1 MNRPI
6 VRLYGLVIV
15 MFALL
20 IAFTSRWTVFSAASL
35 RANKLNQRALLAQE
49 RIKRGPILAADA
61 TVLARSVRTRSGVY
75 DRRYPAD
82 GLFAHAAG
90 YSSVEIG
97 QAGLEQSYSSYLN
110 GTTNTG
116 LTAILD
122 QLQGRRPQGDT
133 VNTSLEPTAQR
144 VALRDLGGQPG
155 AVLAL
160 DPHTG
165 AIKVMASVPGY
176 DPATLDRARLAVLNH
191 ADQSAPLLN
200 RTTQSG
206 YPPGSTFKV
215 VTDIA
220 ALDSG
225 QFTPNSVLNG
235 DSPKVISGVPLIND
249 GNQSFGNITLTDA
262 LTFSVNTVWAQV
274 GVQLGKP
281 TMGHYMRLLGFNRQ
295 PPIDLPPSEVR
306 ASGEY
311 FTRRGRTR
319 LVAPTS
325 PLVDVGRMAFG
336 QDHLEV
342 TPLQMAMVAA
352 AVADDGVVVAPHLV
366 DTVVNPDGQTVR
378 RNGTRVLDRAMSAR
392 TASEVGDMMAQVVKE
407 GTGTA
412 AALNGIQVA
421 GKTGTAQT
429 STPGESQVW
438 FIAYAPQ
445 KNPRYAIAVTIER
458 STGQGGTVAAPIARD
473 VLESLLQGGGNA

>member
-6 VRLYGLVIV
+6 VRLYGLVIL

-20 IAFTSRWTVFSAASL
+20 IGFTSRWAVFSAASL
-35 RANKLNQRALLAQE
+35 RDNPLNRRSLLAQE
-49 RIKRGPILAADA
+49 RIKRGPILAADG
-61 TVLARSVRTRSGVY
+61 TVLARSVRGSDGLYT
-75 DRRYPAD
+75 RRYPQH
-82 GLFAHAAG
+82 GLFAHAVG
-90 YSSVEIG
+90 YTYIDYG
-97 QAGLEQSYSSYLN
+97 QAGLEQSYSDYLN
-110 GTTNTG
+110 GVSQTG

-122 QLQGRRPQGDT
+122 QLQGRRPAGDT
-133 VNTSLEPTAQR
+133 VNTSLDPSAQR
-144 VALRDLGGQPG
+144 VALSDLGNQPG
-155 AVLAL
+155 AVVAL

-165 AIKVMASVPGY
+165 AIKVFASVPGY
-176 DPATLDRARLAVLNH
+176 DPSSGAAGLARLNNDPA
-191 ADQSAPLLN
+191 APLLD
-200 RTTQSG
+200 RVTQSA

-225 QFTPNSVLNG
+225 RFTPASILNG
-235 DSPKVISGVPLIND
+235 DSPKVISGVPLEND
-249 GNQSFGNITLTDA
+249 GNQSFGPISLTKA

-274 GVQLGKP
+274 GVQLGKA
-281 TMGHYMRLLGFNRQ
+281 TMAHYMNRLGFDRQ
-295 PPIDLPPSEVR
+295 PPIDLPSSEVR

-311 FTRRGRTR
+311 FDVHGQTR
-319 LVAPTS
+319 LVPPTS
-325 PLVDVGRMAFG
+325 PQVDVGRMAFG

-352 AVADDGVVVAPHLV
+352 SVANDGVLVAPHLV
-366 DTVVNPDGQTVR
+366 DTVVNSDGQTVR
-378 RNGTRVLDRAMSAR
+378 TNGTQVIDRAMSTQTAR
-392 TASEVGDMMAQVVKE
+392 EVGAMMAQVVQE

-438 FIAYAPQ
+438 FIAYAPLRD
-445 KNPRYAIAVTIER
+445 PRYAIAVTVER

-473 VLESLLQGGGNA
+473 VLESLLKTGGGD

>member
-6 VRLYGLVIV
+6 VRLYGLVIL

-20 IAFTSRWTVFSAASL
+20 IGFTSRWAVFSAASL
-35 RANKLNQRALLAQE
+35 RDNPLNRRSLLAQE
-49 RIKRGPILAADA
+49 RIKRGPILAADG
-61 TVLARSVRTRSGVY
+61 TVLARSVRGSDGLYT
-75 DRRYPAD
+75 RRYPQH
-82 GLFAHAAG
+82 GLFAHAVG
-90 YSSVEIG
+90 YTYIDYG
-97 QAGLEQSYSSYLN
+97 QAGLEQSYSDYLN
-110 GTTNTG
+110 GVSQTG

-122 QLQGRRPQGDT
+122 QLQGRRPAGDT
-133 VNTSLEPTAQR
+133 VNTSLDPSAQR
-144 VALRDLGGQPG
+144 VALNDLGSQPG
-155 AVLAL
+155 AVVAL

-165 AIKVMASVPGY
+165 AIKVFASVPGY
-176 DPATLDRARLAVLNH
+176 DPSSGAAGLARLNNDPA
-191 ADQSAPLLN
+191 APLLD
-200 RTTQSG
+200 RVTQSA

-225 QFTPNSVLNG
+225 RFTPASILNG
-235 DSPKVISGVPLIND
+235 DSPKVISGVPLEND
-249 GNQSFGNITLTDA
+249 GNQSFGPISLTKA

-274 GVQLGKP
+274 GVQLGKA
-281 TMGHYMRLLGFNRQ
+281 TMAHYMNRLGFDRQ
-295 PPIDLPPSEVR
+295 PPIDLPSSEVR

-311 FTRRGRTR
+311 FDVHGQTR
-319 LVAPTS
+319 LVPPTS
-325 PLVDVGRMAFG
+325 PQVDVGRMAFG

-352 AVADDGVVVAPHLV
+352 SVANDGVLVAPHLV
-366 DTVVNPDGQTVR
+366 DTVVNSDGQTVR
-378 RNGTRVLDRAMSAR
+378 TNGTQVIDRAMSTQTAR
-392 TASEVGDMMAQVVKE
+392 EVGAMMAQVVQE

-438 FIAYAPQ
+438 FIAYAPLRD
-445 KNPRYAIAVTIER
+445 PRYAIAVTVER

-473 VLESLLQGGGNA
+473 VLESLLKTGGGD

>member
-6 VRLYGLVIV
+6 VRLYGLVIL

-20 IAFTSRWTVFSAASL
+20 IGFTSRWTVFSAASL
-35 RANKLNQRALLAQE
+35 RDNPLNKRSELAEQQI
-49 RIKRGPILAADA
+49 RRGPIVVDDGL
-61 TVLARSVRTRSGVY
+61 VLARSVRGADGLYS
-75 DRRYPAD
+75 RRYPAG
-82 GLFAHAAG
+82 GLFAHAVG
-90 YSSVEIG
+90 YSGILIG
-97 QAGLEQSYSSYLN
+97 RAGLEQSYNDYLN
-110 GTTNTG
+110 GRTDTG

-122 QLQGRRPQGDT
+122 QLQGKRPEGDQ
-133 VNTSLEPTAQR
+133 VSTSLDPGAQQ
-144 VALRDLGGQPG
+144 VALRDLAGQPG
-155 AVLAL
+155 AVVAL

-165 AIKVMASVPGY
+165 AIKVFASVPGY
-176 DPATLDRARLAVLNH
+176 NPATLSPATLARLNTENVA
-191 ADQSAPLLN
+191 APLLD
-200 RTTQSG
+200 RVTQAG

-225 QFTPNSVLNG
+225 RFTPLSVLNG
-235 DSPKVISGVPLIND
+235 NSPKVISGVPLSND

-274 GVQLGKP
+274 GVQLGKA
-281 TMGHYMRLLGFNRQ
+281 TMGHYMNLLGFDRR
-295 PPIDLPPSEVR
+295 PPIDLPSSEVR
-306 ASGEY
+306 PSGEY
-311 FTRRGRTR
+311 FDVRGRTR

-325 PLVDVGRMAFG
+325 PRVDVGRMAFG

-352 AVADDGVVVAPHLV
+352 AVANNGVLVAPHLV
-366 DTVVNPDGQTVR
+366 DRVVNPDGQTVYQP
-378 RNGTRVLDRAMSAR
+378 GTRVIDRAMSPQ
-392 TASEVGDMMAQVVKE
+392 TATEVGAMMAQVVKE

-412 AALNGIQVA
+412 AALAGIQVA

-438 FIAYAPQ
+438 FIAYAPLQ
-445 KNPRYAIAVTIER
+445 HPRYAIAVTVER

-473 VLESLLQGGGNA
+473 VLDALLRHA

>member
-6 VRLYGLVIV
+6 VRLYGLVIL

-20 IAFTSRWTVFSAASL
+20 IGFTSRWAVFSAASL
-35 RANKLNQRALLAQE
+35 RDNPLNKRSEIAQQH
-49 RIKRGPILAADA
+49 IQRGPITADDGL
-61 TVLARSVRTRSGVY
+61 VLARSVRGTDGLYS
-75 DRRYPAD
+75 RRYPAD
-82 GLFAHAAG
+82 GLFAHAVG
-90 YSSVEIG
+90 YSGLLIG
-97 QAGLEQSYSSYLN
+97 QSGLEQSYNSYLN
-110 GTTNTG
+110 GQTSTG

-122 QLQGRRPQGDT
+122 QLQGKRPQGDS
-133 VNTSLEPTAQR
+133 VDTSLDPNAQR
-144 VALRDLGGQPG
+144 VALRDLAGQPG
-155 AVLAL
+155 AVVAL

-165 AIKVMASVPGY
+165 AIKVFASVPGF
-176 DPATLDRARLAVLNH
+176 DPATLSPATLARLDRENTL
-191 ADQSAPLLN
+191 APLVD
-200 RTTQSG
+200 RVTQAG

-225 QFTPNSVLNG
+225 RFTPTSVLNG

-281 TMGHYMRLLGFNRQ
+281 TMAHYMNRLGFDRQ
-295 PPIDLPPSEVR
+295 PPIDLPSSEVR

-311 FTRRGRTR
+311 FTVNGRTR
-319 LVAPTS
+319 LVPPTS

-352 AVADDGVVVAPHLV
+352 AVANGGIVVAPHLV
-366 DTVVNPDGQTVR
+366 DRVINPDGQTVHSG
-378 RNGTRVLDRAMSAR
+378 GTQVIDRAMSPQ
-392 TASEVGDMMAQVVKE
+392 TAAQVGTMMAQVVKE

-412 AALNGIQVA
+412 AALAGIQVA

-438 FIAYAPQ
+438 FIAFAPLQ
-445 KNPRYAIAVTIER
+445 DPRYAIAVTVER
-458 STGQGGTVAAPIARD
+458 STGQGGTVAAPIAKD
-473 VLESLLQGGGNA
+473 VLEALLHA

>member
-6 VRLYGLVIV
+6 VRLYGLVIL

-20 IAFTSRWTVFSAASL
+20 IGFTSRWTVFSAASL
-35 RANKLNQRALLAQE
+35 RDNPLNKRGLLAQV
-49 RIKRGPILAADA
+49 RIKRGSIFAADG
-61 TVLARSVRTRSGVY
+61 TVLARSVRGRDGLYS
-75 DRRYPAD
+75 RRYPVG
-82 GLFAHAAG
+82 GLFAHAVG
-90 YSSVEIG
+90 YSYIDLG
-97 QAGLEQSYSSYLN
+97 QAGLEQSYSNYLN
-110 GTTNTG
+110 GLNATG
-116 LTAILD
+116 LQAILD
-122 QLQGRRPQGDT
+122 QLEGRREQGDDVT
-133 VNTSLEPTAQR
+133 TSLDPSAQD
-144 VALRDLGGQPG
+144 VALRDLGNQPG
-155 AVLAL
+155 AIVAL

-165 AIKVMASVPGY
+165 AIKVFASVPGY
-176 DPATLDRARLAVLNH
+176 DPATLNAATLAQLDRDGAT
-191 ADQSAPLLN
+191 APLLD
-200 RTTQSG
+200 RVTQAG

-225 QFTPNSVLNG
+225 RFTPLSVLNG
-235 DSPKVISGVPLIND
+235 DSPKVISGVPLMND

-274 GVQLGKP
+274 GVQLGKA
-281 TMGHYMRLLGFNRQ
+281 TMGHYMNLLGFNGQ
-295 PPIDLPPSEVR
+295 PPIDLPSSEVR

-311 FTRRGRTR
+311 FDVRGRTR

-325 PLVDVGRMAFG
+325 PRVDVGRMAFG

-352 AVADDGVVVAPHLV
+352 AVANDGVLVAPHLV
-366 DTVVNPDGQTVR
+366 DRVVNPDGQTVYQP
-378 RNGTRVLDRAMSAR
+378 GTRVIDRAMSPQ
-392 TASEVGDMMAQVVKE
+392 TATEVGAMMAQVVKE

-412 AALNGIQVA
+412 AALSGIQVA

-438 FIAYAPQ
+438 FIAYAPLQ
-445 KNPRYAIAVTIER
+445 NPRYAIAVTVER

-473 VLESLLQGGGNA
+473 VLEALLHA

>member
-20 IAFTSRWTVFSAASL
+20 IGFTSRWAVFSAASL
-35 RANKLNQRALLAQE
+35 RDNPLNQRSLLAQE
-49 RIKRGPILAADA
+49 RVKRGPILAADS
-61 TVLARSVRTRSGVY
+61 TVLARSVRTRDGLY
-75 DRRYPAD
+75 TRRYPAG
-82 GLFAHAAG
+82 GLFAHAVG
-90 YSSVEIG
+90 YSSIEIG
-97 QAGLEQSYSSYLN
+97 QAGLEQSYSDYLN
-110 GTTNTG
+110 GIASTG
-116 LTAILD
+116 LSGVLD

-133 VNTSLEPTAQR
+133 VNTSLDPAAQR
-144 VALRDLGGQPG
+144 VALSDLGDQPG
-155 AVLAL
+155 AVVAL

-165 AIKVMASVPGY
+165 AIKVFASVPGY
-176 DPATLDRARLAVLNH
+176 DPNTLDQASLDALNQ
-191 ADQSAPLLN
+191 DNQTAPLLD
-200 RTTQSG
+200 RVTQSG

-225 QFTPNSVLNG
+225 RFTPSSVLNG
-235 DSPKVISGVPLIND
+235 DSPKVISGVPLEND
-249 GNQSFGNITLTDA
+249 GDQSFGDITLTDA

-274 GVQLGKP
+274 GVQLGKA
-281 TMGHYMRLLGFNRQ
+281 TLGHYMRLLGFNSQ
-295 PPIDLPPSEVR
+295 PPIDLPSSEVR
-306 ASGEY
+306 PSGEY
-311 FTRRGRTR
+311 FTVNGRTR

-325 PLVDVGRMAFG
+325 PFVDVGRMAFG

-352 AVADDGVVVAPHLV
+352 AVANDGVVVAPHLV
-366 DTVVNPDGQTVR
+366 DSVVNPDGQTVR
-378 RNGTRVLDRAMSAR
+378 SNGTQVLDRAMSVQ
-392 TASEVGDMMAQVVKE
+392 TAHEVGAMMAQVVKE

-412 AALNGIQVA
+412 AALTGIQVA

-438 FIAYAPQ
+438 FIAYAPLQ
-445 KNPRYAIAVTIER
+445 DPRYAIAVTVER
-458 STGQGGTVAAPIARD
+458 STGQGGTVAAPIARN

>member
-6 VRLYGLVIV
+6 VRLYGLVIL

-20 IAFTSRWTVFSAASL
+20 IGFTSRWAVFSAASL
-35 RANKLNQRALLAQE
+35 RDNPLNRRSLLAQE
-49 RIKRGPILAADA
+49 RIKRGPILAADG
-61 TVLARSVRTRSGVY
+61 TVLARSVRGSDGLYT
-75 DRRYPAD
+75 RRYPQH
-82 GLFAHAAG
+82 GLFAHAVG
-90 YSSVEIG
+90 YTYIDYG
-97 QAGLEQSYSSYLN
+97 QAGLEQSYSDYLN
-110 GTTNTG
+110 GVSQTG

-122 QLQGRRPQGDT
+122 QLQGRRPAGDT
-133 VNTSLEPTAQR
+133 VNTSLDPSAQR
-144 VALRDLGGQPG
+144 VALSDLGSQPG
-155 AVLAL
+155 AVVAL

-165 AIKVMASVPGY
+165 AIKVFASVPGY
-176 DPATLDRARLAVLNH
+176 DPSSGAAGLARLNNDPA
-191 ADQSAPLLN
+191 APLLD
-200 RTTQSG
+200 RVTQSA

-225 QFTPNSVLNG
+225 RFTPASILNG
-235 DSPKVISGVPLIND
+235 DSPKVISGVPLEND
-249 GNQSFGNITLTDA
+249 GNQSFGPISLTKA

-274 GVQLGKP
+274 GVQLGKA
-281 TMGHYMRLLGFNRQ
+281 TMAHYMNRLGFDRQ
-295 PPIDLPPSEVR
+295 PPIDLPSSEVR

-311 FTRRGRTR
+311 FDVHGQTR
-319 LVAPTS
+319 LVPPTS
-325 PLVDVGRMAFG
+325 PQVDVGRMAFG

-352 AVADDGVVVAPHLV
+352 SVANDGVLVAPHLV
-366 DTVVNPDGQTVR
+366 DTVVNSDGQTVR
-378 RNGTRVLDRAMSAR
+378 TNGTQVIDRAMSAQ
-392 TASEVGDMMAQVVKE
+392 TAREVGAMMAQVVQE

-438 FIAYAPQ
+438 FIAYAPLRD
-445 KNPRYAIAVTIER
+445 PRYAIAVTVER

-473 VLESLLQGGGNA
+473 VLESLLKTGGGD

>member
-6 VRLYGLVIV
+6 VRLYGLVIL

-20 IAFTSRWTVFSAASL
+20 IGFTSRWAVFSAASL
-35 RANKLNQRALLAQE
+35 RDNPLNRRSLLAQE
-49 RIKRGPILAADA
+49 RIKRGPILAADG
-61 TVLARSVRTRSGVY
+61 TVLARSVRGSDGLYT
-75 DRRYPAD
+75 RRYPQH
-82 GLFAHAAG
+82 GLFAHAVG
-90 YSSVEIG
+90 YTYIDYG
-97 QAGLEQSYSSYLN
+97 QAGLEQSYSDYLN
-110 GTTNTG
+110 GVSQTG

-122 QLQGRRPQGDT
+122 QLQGRRPAGDT
-133 VNTSLEPTAQR
+133 VNTSLDPSAQR
-144 VALRDLGGQPG
+144 VALSDLGSQPG
-155 AVLAL
+155 AVVAL

-165 AIKVMASVPGY
+165 AIKVFASVPGY
-176 DPATLDRARLAVLNH
+176 DPSSGAAGLARLNNDPA
-191 ADQSAPLLN
+191 APLLD
-200 RTTQSG
+200 RVTQSA

-225 QFTPNSVLNG
+225 RFTPASILNG
-235 DSPKVISGVPLIND
+235 DSPKVISGVPLEND
-249 GNQSFGNITLTDA
+249 GNQSFGPISLTKA

-274 GVQLGKP
+274 GVQLGKA
-281 TMGHYMRLLGFNRQ
+281 TMAHYMNRLGFDRQ
-295 PPIDLPPSEVR
+295 PPIDLPSSEVR

-311 FTRRGRTR
+311 FDVHGQTR
-319 LVAPTS
+319 LVPPTS
-325 PLVDVGRMAFG
+325 PQVDVGRMAFG

-352 AVADDGVVVAPHLV
+352 SVANDGVLVAPHLV
-366 DTVVNPDGQTVR
+366 DTVVNSDGQTVR
-378 RNGTRVLDRAMSAR
+378 TNGTQVIDRAMSTQTAR
-392 TASEVGDMMAQVVKE
+392 EVGAMMAQVVQE

-438 FIAYAPQ
+438 FIAYAPLRD
-445 KNPRYAIAVTIER
+445 PRYAIAVTVER

-473 VLESLLQGGGNA
+473 VLESLLKTGGGD